1 MRGNTRMESPV
12 AVPPAPRTGAPA
24 RPDIPITTTAPVK
37 RERRWSVTAL
47 CIVLAVLFG
56 LGAAAAVTS
65 ASDRTQVLAIA
76 RDVPAGQAL
85 TQEDLTVAEVSADAH
100 LSPIPASDR
109 AGVIGKRPAVELR
122 KGGLLTA
129 SQLSAGTGLG
139 DDKQQVGVQVKR
151 GQAPAGALA
160 PGDKVLAV
168 TTPAPGEQA
177 DPKDA
182 EAPPTSIKGVVV
194 SVSRPDASGTIVVN
208 LAVSTSDGPLLA
220 TRASTGRIALVRE
233 PRSS

>member
-1 MRGNTRMESPV
+1 MESPV
-12 AVPPAPRTGAPA
+12 APPAPRPPVPV

-37 RERRWSVTAL
+37 RERRWSVVAL
-47 CIVLAVLFG
+47 CIVLAAVAG

-65 ASDRTQVLAIA
+65 ASDRTRVLAVA

-85 TQEDLTVAEVSADAH
+85 TDDDLAVAEVSADAH
-100 LSPIPASDR
+100 LTPVPASDR
-109 AGVIGKRPAVELR
+109 GSMVGKRPAVDLR

-168 TTPAPGEQA
+168 TTPAQGEQP
-177 DPKDA
+177 DTEGA
-182 EAPPTSIKGVVV
+182 EAPPSSISGVVV

-208 LAVSTSDGPLLA
+208 LAVSPTDGPLLA

-233 PRSS
+233 PRGN